1 MASYI
6 RSPSYTWNELK
17 KRNTNITVAKMSSVS
32 ADAALMLE
40 KALEEMDDIFR
51 QTEEPNTF
59 VINTPQS
66 STHSHTSSSVS
77 KTFGFPVTS
86 QNIDINNSF
95 QNRDGKITLLLKILD
110 ELQQKLSVNLL
121 CESLKNYSSSE
132 MQSIQSYCDASL
144 PNVTVLFKLCCK
156 ENQTT
161 LTVSSIS
168 LSIPCK

>member
-1 MASYI
+1 
-6 RSPSYTWNELK
+6 
-17 KRNTNITVAKMSSVS
+17 MSSVS

-66 STHSHTSSSVS
+66 FTHSHTSNSAS
-77 KTFGFPVTS
+77 KTFDLSVTS
-86 QNIDINNSF
+86 QNVDLNNSF
-95 QNRDGKITLLLKILD
+95 QNRDGKIPLLLKILD

-121 CESLKNYSSSE
+121 CESLKNYNSSE

-144 PNVTVLFKLCCK
+144 PNVAVLFKLFCK
-156 ENQTT
+156 GNQTT
-161 LTVSSIS
+161 SIVSL

>member
-1 MASYI
+1 
-6 RSPSYTWNELK
+6 
-17 KRNTNITVAKMSSVS
+17 MSSVS

-66 STHSHTSSSVS
+66 FTHSHTSNSAS
-77 KTFGFPVTS
+77 KTFDLSVTS
-86 QNIDINNSF
+86 QNVDLNNSF
-95 QNRDGKITLLLKILD
+95 QNRDGKIPLLLKILD

-121 CESLKNYSSSE
+121 CESLKNYNSSE

-144 PNVTVLFKLCCK
+144 PNVAVLFKLFCK
-156 ENQTT
+156 GNQTT
-161 LTVSSIS
+161 STVSL
-168 LSIPCK
+168 LSTPCK

>member
-1 MASYI
+1 
-6 RSPSYTWNELK
+6 
-17 KRNTNITVAKMSSVS
+17 MSSVS

-66 STHSHTSSSVS
+66 FTHSHTSNSAS
-77 KTFGFPVTS
+77 KTFDLSVTS
-86 QNIDINNSF
+86 QNIDLNNSF
-95 QNRDGKITLLLKILD
+95 QNRDGKIPLLLKILD

-121 CESLKNYSSSE
+121 CESLKNYNSSE

-144 PNVTVLFKLCCK
+144 PNVAVLFKLFCK
-156 ENQTT
+156 GNQTT
-161 LTVSSIS
+161 STVSL